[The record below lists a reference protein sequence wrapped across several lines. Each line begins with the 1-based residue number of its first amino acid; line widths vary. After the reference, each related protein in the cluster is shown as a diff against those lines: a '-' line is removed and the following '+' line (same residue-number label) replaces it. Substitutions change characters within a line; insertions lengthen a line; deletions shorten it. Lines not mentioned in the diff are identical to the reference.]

1 VSVSQGSKRGG
12 GVRVGGEI
20 AGGGGGQVGG
30 ERLADVEHLAEGCVD
45 NPQVLAQLI
54 EGVELG
60 SQTAEGDEAIIDRG
74 HLAGRDARQQGP
86 VLEPL
91 EAGMEDLPGGGASSA
106 VRAPGSS
113 PRRAV
118 LARAVVVRRSERE
131 SRNMGENSWVL
142 GSVPTISPSP
152 LHIELPRRRVPRLS
166 KV

>member
-30 ERLADVEHLAEGCVD
+30 ERLADVEHLPEGCVD

-91 EAGMEDLPGGGASSA
+91 EAGMEDLPGGARPARFARRGPPSA
-106 VRAPGSS
+106 CSPGPGCCCAQIRA
-113 PRRAV
+113 
-118 LARAVVVRRSERE
+118 
-131 SRNMGENSWVL
+131 GEPEH
-142 GSVPTISPSP
+142 G
-152 LHIELPRRRVPRLS
+152 
-166 KV
+166 